1 MPVSRKNPKRGR
13 KSKVSEASRAR
24 QCKNNAEKKAE
35 KARQRD
41 AAMMKAIQKEMGL
54 L

>member
-1 MPVSRKNPKRGR
+1 MPVSRKNPKRGC

-24 QCKNNAEKKAE
+24 QRKNNAKKKAE
-35 KARQRD
+35 KARERD
-41 AAMMKAIQKEMGL
+41 AVMIKAIQKEMGL